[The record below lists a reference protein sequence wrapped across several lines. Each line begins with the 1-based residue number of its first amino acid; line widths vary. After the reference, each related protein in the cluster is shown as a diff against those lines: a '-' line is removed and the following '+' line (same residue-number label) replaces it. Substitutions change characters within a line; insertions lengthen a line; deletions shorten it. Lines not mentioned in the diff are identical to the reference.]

1 MTYIKYVGMKQ
12 NISLPFA
19 QQQRLRFIESIV
31 LWEGAV
37 QRQRVCDVFGVNPNH
52 VTLDIKAYKKHY
64 PKSLEY
70 NPSVRAY
77 EPGVQFAPKLASG
90 DPAEYLALLHAY
102 AETHSVAVL
111 PVLGCDGQMVEALPT
126 PSHSVNQ
133 AVLRGVV
140 QATRHNKGIQV
151 VYNSMRADKPRPRIL
166 WPHAL
171 VHTGLHWHIRAYD
184 DLRNEFRNF
193 AIQRIAKIEMVE
205 QLSPVTVEQDR
216 DWHEKVLVEVIPN
229 PKLNEYQQG
238 ILAKEY
244 GMTNKSCGW
253 VWSEKI
259 RRCLVGYFAVHFRLD
274 LLENKDAQHTPLVFK
289 DRDTMKQYLFGASTN
304 IE

>member
-1 MTYIKYVGMKQ
+1 MEQ

-52 VTLDIKAYKKHY
+52 VTVDIKAYKKHY
-64 PKSLEY
+64 PKNLEY

-77 EPGVQFAPKLASG
+77 EPGAQFTPRLASG
-90 DPAEYLALLHAY
+90 DPAEYLTLLHAY
-102 AETHSVAVL
+102 AESHSIAML
-111 PVLGCDGQMVEALPT
+111 PALGCDSQMVEILPT
-126 PSHSVNQ
+126 PKYSVDQ

-140 QATRHNKGIQV
+140 QATRHNKGLQV
-151 VYNSMRADKPRPRIL
+151 IYNSMKSDKPKPRTL

-184 DLRNEFRNF
+184 NLHNEFRNF
-193 AIQRIAKIEMVE
+193 AIQRIAKIEVVE
-205 QLSPVTVEQDR
+205 QSSLVPATQDQ
-216 DWHEKVLVEVIPN
+216 DWHERVLIEVIPN
-229 PKLNEYQQG
+229 PKLNKHQQG
-238 ILAKEY
+238 IVAKEH
-244 GMTNKSCGW
+244 GMIKNRYGW

-259 RRCLVGYFAVHFRLD
+259 RRCLVGYFAVHYRLD
-274 LLENKDAQHTPLVFK
+274 LLERDDPQHTPLVFK
-289 DRDTMKQYLFGASTN
+289 DHTKMQPYLFGTN
-304 IE
+304 TKME